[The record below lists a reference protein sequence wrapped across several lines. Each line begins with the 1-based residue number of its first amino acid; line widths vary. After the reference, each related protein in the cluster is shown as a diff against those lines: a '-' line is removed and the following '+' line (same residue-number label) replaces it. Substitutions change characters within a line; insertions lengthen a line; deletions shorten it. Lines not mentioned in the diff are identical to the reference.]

1 MTQITAT
8 ELKMNLGHYLEK
20 VLTEDIWITKNGK
33 TVAKL
38 VNPNVTA
45 VDSISGLLKGRISE
59 DINRHSIQEE
69 RIARYANDD

>member
-8 ELKMNLGHYLEK
+8 EFKMNLGRYLEQ

-38 VNPNVTA
+38 TNPNVSA
-45 VDSISGLLKGRISE
+45 VDSIAGILK
-59 DINRHSIQEE
+59 E
-69 RIARYANDD
+69 RIPDDMDRDSLRKERIMRYADDD